1 LRRPTGTIF
10 GIRLDVRVAERLQCL
25 TDRAGHGNPLS
36 YGYAETSTLIRTL
49 HWYISREL
57 LKTAGLAL
65 AALTM
70 LMTVFAIV
78 EPLRKQGLAPEQ
90 VLSLFVYTIP
100 IMLSLTLPIA
110 ALFATTIVLG
120 RFSQDNELTACR
132 ASGISTVAILRPAL
146 VLGVIV
152 TVVSLVLSNFI
163 TPRMAEKAET
173 VVKAN
178 MMSIAARQIKKHG
191 FIQLR
196 EHVVHAVDVEEEG
209 DRLALRGMVYARGE
223 TSRDKSREK
232 ARREAGDV
240 LLISAA
246 MAWAHFSTHHG
257 ETYLTVSTMNPVVS
271 ESGSLGVGQGKSHP
285 WEAFPIP
292 DAYLKESPTW
302 YDWDTLVRTL
312 RDPEKSRNIQRE
324 LSKVSRDVSHEL
336 LCREIAE
343 TIASGEAYDHL
354 KQGDV
359 TYRIRAALAKVSGER
374 VYLGSGQGADGLA
387 RKVEVTILQDG
398 QPKRRVVGD
407 AGIVEA
413 KWLPF
418 SAASFAM
425 IEVTGS
431 TVVERI
437 GEEPDGRR
445 AEEWNAGQL
454 AIPTHIMTAVANA
467 GNVYETMTDLT
478 TVQKRRA
485 GIEGEIFRLR
495 SEIVAEMN
503 GRMAYSLSC
512 FLLVAMGAALG
523 VVFRGGQFISAF
535 ALSAMPATLM
545 IVMVLMGKEMM
556 TNKDVNP
563 MWGYVSIWG
572 GLVALV
578 IANACL
584 YAHLVRK

>member
-1 LRRPTGTIF
+1 
-10 GIRLDVRVAERLQCL
+10 
-25 TDRAGHGNPLS
+25 
-36 YGYAETSTLIRTL
+36 LIRTL

-65 AALTM
+65 AALTA

-146 VLGVIV
+146 VLGIIV
-152 TVVSLVLSNFI
+152 TVASLLLSNFI
-163 TPRMAEKAET
+163 TPRMMEKAET

-196 EHVVHAVDVEEEG
+196 EHVVHAVDVEEKG
-209 DRLALRGMVYARGE
+209 DRLALRGMVYARGA
-223 TSRDKSREK
+223 TSKDKSKEK

-240 LLISAA
+240 LLISAS

-257 ETYLTVSTMNPVVS
+257 ETYLTVSTINPVVS
-271 ESGSLGVGQGKSHP
+271 ETGSHGIGQGKSHP

-302 YDWDTLVRTL
+302 YDWSTLTRTL
-312 RDPEKSRNIQRE
+312 RDPEKSRNIQRL
-324 LSKVSRDVSHEL
+324 LSKVSIDVTHEL
-336 LCREIAE
+336 LCREVAD
-343 TIASGEAYDHL
+343 AVNAGRNYDSLSQGE
-354 KQGDV
+354 V
-359 TYRIRAALAKVSGER
+359 TYSIRAARAELAGDTVH
-374 VYLGSGQGADGLA
+374 LHSGQGADGLFQ
-387 RKVEVTILQDG
+387 KVKVTILQNG
-398 QPKRRVVGD
+398 QPKRIVEAD
-407 AGIVEA
+407 TGIVQA
-413 KWLPF
+413 KWLPI
-418 SAASFAM
+418 SSASFAM
-425 IEVTGS
+425 IELTGS
-431 TVVERI
+431 TMVSRI
-437 GEEPDGRR
+437 GAEPDGRR
-445 AEEWNAGQL
+445 AEKWTIGRL
-454 AIPTHIMTAVANA
+454 AIPQRITDTVANA
-467 GNVYETMTDLT
+467 GNVYETMSDLA
-478 TVQKRRA
+478 TVQKRRHH
-485 GIEGEIFRLR
+485 IEGEIFRLR
-495 SEIVAEMN
+495 AEIVAEMN

-512 FLLVAMGAALG
+512 FLLVAMGAGLG

-556 TNKDVNP
+556 TNKDVDP

-572 GLVALV
+572 GLVALLV
-578 IANACL
+578 ANAFL
-584 YAHLVRK
+584 YARLVRK